1 MPRTIWGE
9 RSSFS
14 FLTEEEVR
22 KVKAKHKVWKTI
34 KVEKNG
40 QVFATRKQV
49 EQWVD
54 NRFPAI
60 IAREL
65 GVDVTTIRK
74 IRNNRIW
81 RHVK

>member
-1 MPRTIWGE
+1 M
-9 RSSFS
+9 
-14 FLTEEEVR
+14 TEEQVR

-40 QVFATRKQV
+40 QVYPIRKLV
-49 EQWVD
+49 DQWVD

-60 IAREL
+60 IAQEL
-65 GVDVTTIRK
+65 GVDVTTIRR
-74 IRNNRIW
+74 IRNNRTW